1 LSAASERPAA
11 VAEPAPPLA
20 TAQQVAATWLR
31 RAIARGVLRPGDRI
45 GQDAAA
51 VQIGVSLIPVR
62 EALRMLESEGVI
74 RYVPRRGYF
83 VATLDLAEL
92 EEIYRLRRLLETD
105 AIERGLPRVRPEDVR
120 ELEGAAA
127 ACTAAAAAAD
137 VGAQLA
143 ENRRFHFA
151 LYALAGSETQARLI
165 RMLWDATEAYRA
177 IYYDLPGAAD
187 DAGGAHAAI
196 VEAVRAGDVARCVAE
211 LDAHREQAL
220 VALRALLV

>member
-1 LSAASERPAA
+1 MS
-11 VAEPAPPLA
+11 VAEPAPELA

-51 VQIGVSLIPVR
+51 MQIGVSLIPVR
-62 EALRMLESEGVI
+62 EALRMLESEGVVT
-74 RYVPRRGYF
+74 YLPRRGYF
-83 VATLDLAEL
+83 VSTLDLAEL

-105 AIERGLPRVRPEDVR
+105 AIERGLARATAADVR
-120 ELEGAAA
+120 GLEEAAA
-127 ACTAAAAAAD
+127 ACRAAAVAGD

-151 LYALAGSETQARLI
+151 LYALGGSETEQRLI

-177 IYYDLPGAAD
+177 IYYDLDGAAA
-187 DAGGAHAAI
+187 DADRAHEA
-196 VEAVRAGDVARCVAE
+196 VLDAVRAGDARRCAAE
-211 LDAHREQAL
+211 LDGHREQAL
-220 VALRALLV
+220 AALRAVIGEPG